1 MTGGAVVERDVLP
14 VGRYRMPYPG
24 RDGVLL
30 RRGAVL
36 ERLLHVGGEPVVTR
50 AWAAANRVRMRAE
63 AHSRDGAL
71 AAIERM
77 RFALGTDHDLS
88 EFHLRFRRDPLVG
101 PVIRAKPWLRPR
113 RRPEPFEALV
123 WAISE
128 QLIESGRAASIQR
141 RLVWRLGSTSACG
154 TLRAPPSPERLAGR
168 SPAELEACGLAGKRA
183 LATIRAARE
192 VSSGRVDLAA
202 HEPSWR
208 RLLAI
213 PNIGAWTVESLA
225 FHGQGRDDQLPAGDL
240 AYVKLVGRLAR
251 LGRRAEVEE
260 VRTFF
265 APYEDHA
272 ALAGMYALHA
282 RVA

>member
-1 MTGGAVVERDVLP
+1 MAGGAVVERDVLP

-36 ERLLHVGGEPVVTR
+36 ERLVHVGGEPVVTR
-50 AWAAANRVRMRAE
+50 AWAAANRVRIRAE

-141 RLVWRLGSTSACG
+141 RLVWRLGRTSACG
-154 TLRAPPSPERLAGR
+154 TPARPALAGAPGRPLAGR
-168 SPAELEACGLAGKRA
+168 ARGLRARRQAGPGHDPGRARGQPRAGWISRPTSRAGGACSRSRTSAPGRWSRSPSTARG
-183 LATIRAARE
+183 ATT
-192 VSSGRVDLAA
+192 SC
-202 HEPSWR
+202 P
-208 RLLAI
+208 
-213 PNIGAWTVESLA
+213 
-225 FHGQGRDDQLPAGDL
+225 PA
-240 AYVKLVGRLAR
+240 
-251 LGRRAEVEE
+251 
-260 VRTFF
+260 TS
-265 APYEDHA
+265 PT
-272 ALAGMYALHA
+272 
-282 RVA
+282 